1 MLGMLGDK
9 KKIAQLILS
18 EKPKMA
24 TEKAVPQ
31 GIEAD
36 FSDAH
41 EALAG
46 DLVKGIQSGDPGM
59 VSRSLKQF
67 IQLCMR
73 EDEYSVEE
81 GE

>member
-18 EKPKMA
+18 ERPKVE
-24 TEKAVPQ
+24 EKAVPQ

-36 FSDAH
+36 FSQGLD
-41 EALAG
+41 ALAS
-46 DLVKGIQSGDPGM
+46 DLVEGLKGGDPGM

-67 IQLCMR
+67 IKLCMK
-73 EDEYSVEE
+73 EGEYSEEE
-81 GE
+81 G